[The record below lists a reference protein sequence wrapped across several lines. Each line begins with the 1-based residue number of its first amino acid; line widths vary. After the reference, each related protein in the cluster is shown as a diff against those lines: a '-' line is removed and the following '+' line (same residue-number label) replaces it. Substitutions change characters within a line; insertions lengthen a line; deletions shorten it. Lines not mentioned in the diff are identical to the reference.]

1 MEIAVV
7 TDDCIKPGASLNC
20 LISSS
25 QLPNKVDTIIPIL
38 QMEKLTLGAFNS
50 FSEATQVKKNATAIR
65 KQGLPDSRALV
76 LNCCKILS
84 GNACDRS
91 HPNTLVSRDWWER
104 RRPNN
109 CRDQAAEEKGAGLQ
123 RALSK

>member
-50 FSEATQVKKNATAIR
+50 FSEATQVKKKMPLQLESKVCLTP
-65 KQGLPDSRALV
+65 GL
-76 LNCCKILS
+76 
-84 GNACDRS
+84 
-91 HPNTLVSRDWWER
+91 
-104 RRPNN
+104 
-109 CRDQAAEEKGAGLQ
+109 
-123 RALSK
+123 